1 MQKFFEPA
9 AVVLIGVSR
18 QTGPGAYNNLE
29 MLLRYG
35 YRGRIYL
42 VHPKI
47 PEILG
52 YRTQARVADLP
63 EVPDL
68 AVISLGRERVL
79 PAFTECVAHGIK
91 RVVVIS
97 QGFADA
103 DERGQEL
110 QAQLTV
116 LAREHGA
123 RYLGPNTMGVLN
135 PFAGFSTAFVD
146 IPREASPAPLTMV
159 AQSGVFQLGASLF
172 TGRMGKAIDLGNA
185 GDVDVV
191 DVLEYLENDPQT
203 RIIALHLEGI
213 KRGRE
218 FLEVA
223 ARMVPQKPIIVL
235 KTGRSAAGARAAQS
249 HTGSLV
255 GADSVF
261 ELAFREA
268 GVIRVRSLV
277 ELRAS
282 CRAFLQFRPMAGPRL
297 GMVTATGAFGIMA
310 ADACSDYGLELAAL
324 PEKLRD
330 LEEDRIAWHQLHNPV
345 DIWPLGMVTGS
356 FTEVF
361 RRAAVGLLA
370 SDQVDGVLGVGPVFT
385 SPLHSD
391 LDLAATVRQL
401 LRDNAAHKPLAL
413 LLYGDEAAY
422 RAQTR
427 ALAQEPDVVCYDTLE
442 EAVLGLAATWRYHQ
456 IREHPPVGDLA
467 LPAAAAVRPVA
478 LPATGAVLG
487 EAALALLRHYQ
498 IPVAPSLLTL
508 NAAAA
513 AAFAKETGYPVVLKI
528 ISPEWLH
535 KSDSG
540 GVRLQ
545 LGDEG
550 QLTAAWQ
557 ELLELFE
564 VRTPEGNLEGILV
577 QRQVQGI
584 ELLLGLKRDPQFG
597 PVLVAG
603 AGGIYTEVLKDIARA
618 FVPLTRERA
627 RSMLASLKI
636 YPILAGVRGQAGVN
650 LEALLDLMLALSQL
664 ACDYPEI
671 RELDL
676 NPVVAG
682 PRGCW
687 CVDWRLVV

>member
-345 DIWPLGMVTGS
+345 DIWPLGMVSGS

-508 NAAAA
+508 EAAAA

-535 KSDSG
+535 KSDLG
-540 GVRLQ
+540 GVRLN
-545 LGDEG
+545 LADAG

-564 VRTPEGNLEGILV
+564 VRSPEGNLEGILV
-577 QRQVQGI
+577 QKQVQGM

>member
-1 MQKFFEPA
+1 M
-9 AVVLIGVSR
+9 VLIGVSR

-35 YRGRIYL
+35 YRGRIYR
-42 VHPKI
+42 VHPKV

-218 FLEVA
+218 FLEVV

-255 GADSVF
+255 GEDSVF

-345 DIWPLGMVTGS
+345 DIWPLGMVSGS

-535 KSDSG
+535 KSDLG

-545 LGDEG
+545 VGDEG

-564 VRTPEGNLEGILV
+564 VRSPEGNLEGILV

-687 CVDWRLVV
+687 CVDWRMVV

>member
-1 MQKFFEPA
+1 LQKFFEPA
-9 AVVLIGVSR
+9 SVVLIGVSR

-29 MLLRYG
+29 MMLRYG
-35 YRGRIYL
+35 YRGRIHL
-42 VHPKI
+42 VHPKV

-103 DERGQEL
+103 DARGQEL
-110 QAQLTV
+110 QEQLTA
-116 LAREHGA
+116 LARERGV
-123 RYLGPNTMGVLN
+123 RILGPNTMGVLN
-135 PFAGFSTAFVD
+135 PFVGFSTAFVD
-146 IPREASPAPLTMV
+146 IPREASPVLLTMV
-159 AQSGVFQLGASLF
+159 AQSGVFQVGASSF
-172 TGRMGKAIDLGNA
+172 TGRMGKAIDVGNA

-203 RIIALHLEGI
+203 RIIVLHLEGI
-213 KRGRE
+213 RRGRQ
-218 FLEVA
+218 FLKVA
-223 ARMVPQKPIIVL
+223 ARIVPQKPIIAL
-235 KTGRSAAGARAAQS
+235 KTGHSAAGARAARS

-255 GADSVF
+255 GEDSVF

-268 GVIRVRSLV
+268 GVIRARSLV
-277 ELRAS
+277 ELRAI
-282 CRAFLQFRPMAGPRL
+282 CRAFLHFRPLAGPRL

-310 ADACSDYGLELAAL
+310 ADACADYGLELASL

-330 LEEDRIAWHQLHNPV
+330 LEEDRIDWHQLHNPV

-356 FTEVF
+356 FTGVF
-361 RRAAVGLLA
+361 RRAVTGLLA
-370 SDQVDGVLGVGPVFT
+370 SDRVDAVLGVGPALA
-385 SPLHSD
+385 SPLHAD
-391 LDLAATVRQL
+391 LDMAATVREL
-401 LRDNAAHKPLAL
+401 LRDNPAHKPLAL

-427 ALAQEPDVVCYDTLE
+427 ALAQEPDVACYDTLE
-442 EAVLGLAATWRYHQ
+442 EAVLGLAATWRYQQ
-456 IREHPPVGDLA
+456 IKQQLPAGALA
-467 LPAAAAVRPVA
+467 LPAAPAVRPVA
-478 LPATGAVLG
+478 LPAAGAVLG
-487 EAALALLRHYQ
+487 EPALALLRHYQ

-508 NAAAA
+508 DAAAA

-535 KSDSG
+535 KSDLG
-540 GVRLQ
+540 GVRLNLADGNQ
-545 LGDEG
+545 LQATFG
-550 QLTAAWQ
+550 
-557 ELLELFE
+557 ELVDLFRT
-564 VRTPEGNLEGILV
+564 RTPQGTLQGILV
-577 QRQVQGI
+577 QKQVRGI

-603 AGGIYTEVLKDIARA
+603 AGGIYAEVLKDIARA
-618 FVPLTRERA
+618 FVPLTRERS
-627 RSMLASLKI
+627 RDMLTSLKI
-636 YPILAGVRGQAGVN
+636 YPILAGTRGQAGVN
-650 LEALLDLMLALSQL
+650 LEALLDLMLALSHL

-676 NPVVAG
+676 NPVVAD
-682 PRGCW
+682 PQGCR
-687 CVDWRLVV
+687 CVDWRMVV